1 MLENAENIQEETS
14 SIEETAEEVAVSSE
28 KNEVSPEGVEGVHSA
43 QGTVNSEEEDES
55 ILNVLSEA
63 AAFTEKVPGFN
74 FSEELKNPK
83 FAKLIYAGVPVE
95 DAFVVSNLP
104 QILGIVAESA
114 AKDSE
119 KKIAASIA
127 SGMERPKET
136 ADEKIA
142 PRTQVMDVT
151 SDEYRAKVRELMFKA
166 NAEGKKL
173 YPDLSIH

>member
-1 MLENAENIQEETS
+1 MLENEQYIQEETAAP
-14 SIEETAEEVAVSSE
+14 AEEAPQEQPVLQE
-28 KNEVSPEGVEGVHSA
+28 QEDLSPEGVEKA
-43 QGTVNSEEEDES
+43 EETQAEQADES
-55 ILNVLSEA
+55 IMNVLSEA

-74 FSEELKNPK
+74 FEEELKNPR

-127 SGMERPKET
+127 SGMQRPKET
-136 ADEKIA
+136 AE
-142 PRTQVMDVT
+142 PQSSPQTQVMDVT

-166 NAEGKKL
+166 NAEGKRL

>member
-1 MLENAENIQEETS
+1 MLENEQNIQEETAAS
-14 SIEETAEEVAVSSE
+14 EEASQEQPVLQEQE
-28 KNEVSPEGVEGVHSA
+28 DLSPEGVE
-43 QGTVNSEEEDES
+43 TVDETQTEQADET

-74 FSEELKNPK
+74 FGEELKNPR

-95 DAFVVSNLP
+95 DAFAVTNLP
-104 QILGIVAESA
+104 RILGIVAESA

-127 SGMERPKET
+127 SGMERPKESS
-136 ADEKIA
+136 ESQSA

-151 SDEYRAKVRELMFKA
+151 SKEYREKVRELMFKA
-166 NAEGKKL
+166 NAEGKRL
-173 YPDLSIH
+173 YPDLTIH